1 MKLKSIFKKTPVIK
15 PEVKETASQ
24 IKPEVPEGLLKRCNK
39 CGKGIFT
46 EDYKKNLYIC
56 PKCGGYLRMPAQKRI
71 EFLTEADS
79 FEEWDTGLSTEN
91 PLHMIGYPGKI
102 KALQDKTKLDEA
114 VITGKARIGENEVA
128 LMVMDGRFLMASMG
142 EVVGEKIARGVE
154 RATKEKLPV
163 IIFTCS
169 GGARMQEGMTS
180 LMQMAKTSA
189 ALKRHS
195 DAGLLYITVLT
206 DPTTGGVTASFAM
219 LGDIILAEPKA
230 LIGFAGPRVIEQ
242 TIHKKLPKGFQR
254 SEFLLKHGFIDKIVE
269 RKDMKTVL
277 EQILTMHRL
286 TTKHSGI
293 VKNTG
298 AVSEINTDL
307 NTVNPSSKREDVQ
320 AVSNKNAGKS
330 RKQKLSLAQKK
341 RAGEKTAWERVLTS
355 REKDRPVG
363 EDYIYGLFEEFIEF
377 HGDRN
382 FGDDAAICGG
392 IAYFQGKPVTVI
404 AQMKGKSTAE
414 NIERNFG
421 MPEPEGYRKALRLM
435 KQAEKFHRPII
446 CFVDT
451 PGAFCGMEAEER
463 GQGEAIARNLYEMS
477 ALKTPI
483 LSVLIGEG
491 GSGGAL
497 AMAVADEVWI
507 LENAVY
513 SILSPE
519 GYAAILWKDG
529 SQAARAAKA
538 MKLTSYDLYKAGF
551 VEKIIP
557 EPEVY
562 TLDSI
567 INVFDN
573 LEENISIFLK
583 NSKSMTEEER
593 VEQRYQRFRSM

>member
-91 PLHMIGYPGKI
+91 PLHMIGYPDKI

-298 AVSEINTDL
+298 VVSEIKTDL

-414 NIERNFG
+414 NIARNFG

-435 KQAEKFHRPII
+435 KQAEKLHRPII

-557 EPEVY
+557 EPEIY

-573 LEENISIFLK
+573 LEENISVFLK